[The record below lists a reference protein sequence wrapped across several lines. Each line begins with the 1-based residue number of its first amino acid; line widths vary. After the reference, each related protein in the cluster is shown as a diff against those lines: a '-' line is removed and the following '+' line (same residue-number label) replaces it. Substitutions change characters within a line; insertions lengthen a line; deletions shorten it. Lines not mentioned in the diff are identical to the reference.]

1 MVLGHVSQ
9 LTWEVLKDF
18 WQINV
23 TALTPLSSLSAT
35 EAQKEWE
42 KAIHDL
48 RKDGA
53 RPREVLSPYLPP
65 YALETE
71 YLPLKTDK
79 GVIMVTSLA
88 NFRSDYTVVCIPDG
102 DFLAY
107 QELSKCKLACTQVFW
122 AHQIQELVTVLGS
135 LKELLC
141 KQGSH

>member
-65 YALETE
+65 YAPETE

-107 QELSKCKLACTQVFW
+107 QEKLYVNINLLRMGCSGRSALTL
-122 AHQIQELVTVLGS
+122 QEPRLVPPIF
-135 LKELLC
+135 
-141 KQGSH
+141 HRDN